1 MLNIAKYL
9 NNYHVAKNVEQ
20 NLETMSHEPVYKRV
34 AKPGTSVALCGCSER
49 ASTNVTKAM

>member
-20 NLETMSHEPVYKRV
+20 NLATMSHEPVYKRV
-34 AKPGTSVALCGCSER
+34 AKPDTSVALCGCSER
-49 ASTNVTKAM
+49 ASNNVTKAM

>member
-20 NLETMSHEPVYKRV
+20 NLATMSHEPVYKRV
-34 AKPGTSVALCGCSER
+34 AEPDTLL
-49 ASTNVTKAM
+49 